1 MVILNISEVSLY
13 SQYLRHQSADNR
25 FFLTDGSGTIVSA
38 RDKQLIGSIYAYTP
52 EELDALAAETSSP
65 AALTA
70 GRSACM
76 NAYRGRTGIW
86 WRR

>member
-52 EELDALAAETSSP
+52 EELDA
-65 AALTA
+65 
-70 GRSACM
+70 
-76 NAYRGRTGIW
+76 
-86 WRR
+86 WRRRRPLPPH